1 VTTSHTEIR
10 KCRKKKILNKRVL
23 QHKMLPGMYFGYNYK
38 EDVYK
43 IKVIETRKNVKKP
56 IKIKYIYAPKVRQYL

>member
-1 VTTSHTEIR
+1 
-10 KCRKKKILNKRVL
+10 
-23 QHKMLPGMYFGYNYK
+23 MLPGMYFGYNYK